1 MNYEQKSNAL
11 LELLSQLAD
20 DTEYS
25 KKDRGREIQILSQI
39 YSEGFRHSYAK
50 ISTKVQAIL
59 EDDIDKGEC
68 LSQNLQMLKKSIEK
82 LTYNKSISME
92 ICNKV
97 RKLCDHVNLEIGRYN
112 LIMNKIETRISNLQD
127 KQNTGGI
134 GSSAEELNKR
144 ITEMENKVSG
154 VVNKAYEA
162 TKELEK
168 VDGKLERNSMSS
180 ITTLTIFSAVIL
192 AFTGSITFTS
202 GVFSGMSNVSPYRIV
217 FVTAMIGTI
226 VFNLIFM
233 LLFIVGKMVGKNIC
247 CRCPYYSESLE
258 GVVNVCGSGVC
269 EKKEH
274 IPNFGCIM
282 LHKYPYILFVN
293 TILGVIMYYDMILFF
308 INNSEYIQFVIVSD
322 VLKYLVLFFPF
333 LILLLAYIVCQI
345 KKNILYCRTVNAVS
359 LAIAEEYFDDDDES
373 IVASVFKKFSE
384 TISRLFSS
392 SQDRKK
398 EIEKIL
404 ENIPDLTEKKKQ
416 RYLIKQL
423 KDISKIKVIKGNKN
437 LMRISFSEYRYNKIL
452 LKKMAADILEGEQ
465 YSTDVDEDIVDVV
478 DSE

>member
-20 DTEYS
+20 DAGYS
-25 KKDRGREIQILSQI
+25 TKDRKREIKILTQI

-59 EDDIDKGEC
+59 EDDITKGEC
-68 LSQNLQMLKKSIEK
+68 LSQNLQMLKKSVEK
-82 LTYNKSISME
+82 LTYNETISME

-112 LIMNKIETRISNLQD
+112 LIVNKIETQINNLQD
-127 KQNTGGI
+127 RQNSRGTVD
-134 GSSAEELNKR
+134 SSAEEFNKR
-144 ITEMENKVSG
+144 ITDIENKVSG

-217 FVTAMIGTI
+217 FVTAIIGTI

-258 GVVNVCGSGVC
+258 GVVNVCGTGAC

-274 IPNFGCIM
+274 IPNFGCIL

-293 TILGVIMYYDMILFF
+293 AILGAIMYYDMILFF
-308 INNSEYIQFVIVSD
+308 INNSEYIPFVIVTD
-322 VLKYLVLFFPF
+322 FMKYLLLIFPF
-333 LILLLAYIVCQI
+333 LILILAYIVCRI
-345 KKNILYCRTVNAVS
+345 KKNILYYRTVNAVS
-359 LAIAEEYFDDDDES
+359 LAIEEEYFDDDES
-373 IVASVFKKFSE
+373 VVASVIKKFSE
-384 TISRLFSS
+384 SISRLFSS
-392 SQDRKK
+392 SQDRKN

-404 ENIPDLTEKKKQ
+404 EEMPNLTEKKKQ

-423 KDISKIKVIKGNKN
+423 KDISKIKVIRGNKN
-437 LMRISFSEYRYNKIL
+437 LMRISSSENRYNKIL
-452 LKKMAADILEGEQ
+452 LKKIVSDILKGEQ
-465 YSTDVDEDIVDVV
+465 YSTDVDEDIVDIG
-478 DSE
+478 DGD

>member
-11 LELLSQLAD
+11 LELLSHLAD

-112 LIMNKIETRISNLQD
+112 LIINKIETRISNLQD

-134 GSSAEELNKR
+134 GSNAEELNKR

-168 VDGKLERNSMSS
+168 VDG
-180 ITTLTIFSAVIL
+180 
-192 AFTGSITFTS
+192 
-202 GVFSGMSNVSPYRIV
+202 
-217 FVTAMIGTI
+217 
-226 VFNLIFM
+226 NLKGIA
-233 LLFIVGKMVGKNIC
+233 
-247 CRCPYYSESLE
+247 CR
-258 GVVNVCGSGVC
+258 
-269 EKKEH
+269 
-274 IPNFGCIM
+274 
-282 LHKYPYILFVN
+282 
-293 TILGVIMYYDMILFF
+293 
-308 INNSEYIQFVIVSD
+308 
-322 VLKYLVLFFPF
+322 
-333 LILLLAYIVCQI
+333 
-345 KKNILYCRTVNAVS
+345 
-359 LAIAEEYFDDDDES
+359 
-373 IVASVFKKFSE
+373 
-384 TISRLFSS
+384 
-392 SQDRKK
+392 
-398 EIEKIL
+398 
-404 ENIPDLTEKKKQ
+404 
-416 RYLIKQL
+416 QL
-423 KDISKIKVIKGNKN
+423 Q
-437 LMRISFSEYRYNKIL
+437 L
-452 LKKMAADILEGEQ
+452 
-465 YSTDVDEDIVDVV
+465 
-478 DSE
+478 

>member
-25 KKDRGREIQILSQI
+25 KKDRDREIQILSQI

-59 EDDIDKGEC
+59 EDNIDKGEC

-112 LIMNKIETRISNLQD
+112 LIINKIETRISNLQN
-127 KQNTGGI
+127 KQNSGEIVGG
-134 GSSAEELNKR
+134 SAEELNKR
-144 ITEMENKVSG
+144 ITDIENKVSG

-202 GVFSGMSNVSPYRIV
+202 GVFSGMSNVSPYRII

-258 GVVNVCGSGVC
+258 EVVNICGSGIC

-293 TILGVIMYYDMILFF
+293 TILGIIMYYDMILFF
-308 INNSEYIQFVIVSD
+308 INNFEYIQFVVVSD
-322 VLKYLVLFFPF
+322 VLKYLFLFFPF
-333 LILLLAYIVCQI
+333 LILFLAYIVCRI
-345 KKNILYCRTVNAVS
+345 RKNILYCRTVNAVS
-359 LAIAEEYFDDDDES
+359 LAIAEEYFDDAES

-437 LMRISFSEYRYNKIL
+437 LMRISSSENRYNKIL

-465 YSTDVDEDIVDVV
+465 YSADVDEDIVDVV

>member
-112 LIMNKIETRISNLQD
+112 LIINKIETRISNLQD

-345 KKNILYCRTVNAVS
+345 KKNILMMMMKS
-359 LAIAEEYFDDDDES
+359 
-373 IVASVFKKFSE
+373 
-384 TISRLFSS
+384 
-392 SQDRKK
+392 
-398 EIEKIL
+398 
-404 ENIPDLTEKKKQ
+404 
-416 RYLIKQL
+416 
-423 KDISKIKVIKGNKN
+423 
-437 LMRISFSEYRYNKIL
+437 
-452 LKKMAADILEGEQ
+452 
-465 YSTDVDEDIVDVV
+465 
-478 DSE
+478 

>member
-1 MNYEQKSNAL
+1 
-11 LELLSQLAD
+11 
-20 DTEYS
+20 
-25 KKDRGREIQILSQI
+25 
-39 YSEGFRHSYAK
+39 
-50 ISTKVQAIL
+50 
-59 EDDIDKGEC
+59 
-68 LSQNLQMLKKSIEK
+68 
-82 LTYNKSISME
+82 
-92 ICNKV
+92 
-97 RKLCDHVNLEIGRYN
+97 
-112 LIMNKIETRISNLQD
+112 
-127 KQNTGGI
+127 
-134 GSSAEELNKR
+134 
-144 ITEMENKVSG
+144 
-154 VVNKAYEA
+154 
-162 TKELEK
+162 
-168 VDGKLERNSMSS
+168 
-180 ITTLTIFSAVIL
+180 
-192 AFTGSITFTS
+192 
-202 GVFSGMSNVSPYRIV
+202 
-217 FVTAMIGTI
+217 
-226 VFNLIFM
+226 
-233 LLFIVGKMVGKNIC
+233 
-247 CRCPYYSESLE
+247 
-258 GVVNVCGSGVC
+258 
-269 EKKEH
+269 
-274 IPNFGCIM
+274 
-282 LHKYPYILFVN
+282 
-293 TILGVIMYYDMILFF
+293 MILFF

-437 LMRISFSEYRYNKIL
+437 LMRISFSENRYNKIL

>member
-1 MNYEQKSNAL
+1 MNYEQKSNVL
-11 LELLSQLAD
+11 LELLGQLAD
-20 DTEYS
+20 DREYS
-25 KKDRGREIQILSQI
+25 KKDMGKEIQILSQI
-39 YSEGFRHSYAK
+39 YSGGFRHSYAK

-68 LSQNLQMLKKSIEK
+68 LSQNLQILKKSVEK
-82 LTYNKSISME
+82 LTYMKTIPAE
-92 ICNKV
+92 ICDKV
-97 RKLCDHVNLEIGRYN
+97 SKLCDHVNLEIGRYN
-112 LIMNKIETRISNLQD
+112 LLVNKIETRISNLQD
-127 KQNTGGI
+127 KQNSEGIVGG
-134 GSSAEELNKR
+134 SAEELNKR
-144 ITEMENKVSG
+144 ITDIENKVSG

-217 FVTAMIGTI
+217 FVTAIIGTI

-258 GVVNVCGSGVC
+258 GVVNVCGTGTC

-282 LHKYPYILFVN
+282 FHKYPYILFVN
-293 TILGVIMYYDMILFF
+293 AILGAIMYYDMILFF
-308 INNSEYIQFVIVSD
+308 INNSEYIPFVTVTD
-322 VLKYLVLFFPF
+322 MMKYLSLFFPF
-333 LILLLAYIVCQI
+333 LILILAYIVCRI
-345 KKNILYCRTVNAVS
+345 KKNILYYRTVNAVS
-359 LAIAEEYFDDDDES
+359 LAIAEEYFDDDES
-373 IVASVFKKFSE
+373 IVASVIKKFSE

-392 SQDRKK
+392 RQDRKN

-404 ENIPDLTEKKKQ
+404 EEMPDLTEKKKQ

-423 KDISKIKVIKGNKN
+423 KDISKIKVIKGSKN
-437 LMRISFSEYRYNKIL
+437 LMRISSSENRYNKIL
-452 LKKMAADILEGEQ
+452 LKKIASDILEGEQ
-465 YSTDVDEDIVDVV
+465 YSTDVDEDIVDIV
-478 DSE
+478 DSD

>member
-20 DTEYS
+20 DAEYS
-25 KKDRGREIQILSQI
+25 KKDRDREIKILSQI

-59 EDDIDKGEC
+59 EDDIAKGEC
-68 LSQNLQMLKKSIEK
+68 LSQNLQMLKKSVEK
-82 LTYNKSISME
+82 LTYNKIISME

-112 LIMNKIETRISNLQD
+112 LIVNKIETRISNLQD
-127 KQNTGGI
+127 KQNSEGIVGG
-134 GSSAEELNKR
+134 SAEELNKR
-144 ITEMENKVSG
+144 ITDIENKVSG

-217 FVTAMIGTI
+217 FVTAIIGTI

-233 LLFIVGKMVGKNIC
+233 LLFIVGKIVGKNIC

-258 GVVNVCGSGVC
+258 EVVSVCGTGAC

-274 IPNFGCIM
+274 IPNFGCIVF
-282 LHKYPYILFVN
+282 HKYPYILFVN
-293 TILGVIMYYDMILFF
+293 AILGAIMYYDMILFF
-308 INNSEYIQFVIVSD
+308 INNSEYIPFVTVTD
-322 VLKYLVLFFPF
+322 MMKYLLLFFPF
-333 LILLLAYIVCQI
+333 LILILACIVCRI
-345 KKNILYCRTVNAVS
+345 KKNILYYRTVNAVS
-359 LAIAEEYFDDDDES
+359 LAIAEEYFGDDES
-373 IVASVFKKFSE
+373 IVASVIKKFSE

-392 SQDRKK
+392 RQDRKN

-404 ENIPDLTEKKKQ
+404 EEMPDLTEKKKQ

-437 LMRISFSEYRYNKIL
+437 LMRISSSENRYNKIL
-452 LKKMAADILEGEQ
+452 LKKIASDILEGEQ
-465 YSTDVDEDIVDVV
+465 YSKDGDEDIADIV
-478 DSE
+478 DSD

>member
-112 LIMNKIETRISNLQD
+112 LIINKIETRISNLQD

-202 GVFSGMSNVSPYRIV
+202 GVFSGIREY
-217 FVTAMIGTI
+217 
-226 VFNLIFM
+226 
-233 LLFIVGKMVGKNIC
+233 
-247 CRCPYYSESLE
+247 
-258 GVVNVCGSGVC
+258 VVL
-269 EKKEH
+269 
-274 IPNFGCIM
+274 P
-282 LHKYPYILFVN
+282 
-293 TILGVIMYYDMILFF
+293 
-308 INNSEYIQFVIVSD
+308 
-322 VLKYLVLFFPF
+322 
-333 LILLLAYIVCQI
+333 
-345 KKNILYCRTVNAVS
+345 
-359 LAIAEEYFDDDDES
+359 
-373 IVASVFKKFSE
+373 
-384 TISRLFSS
+384 
-392 SQDRKK
+392 
-398 EIEKIL
+398 
-404 ENIPDLTEKKKQ
+404 
-416 RYLIKQL
+416 
-423 KDISKIKVIKGNKN
+423 
-437 LMRISFSEYRYNKIL
+437 
-452 LKKMAADILEGEQ
+452 
-465 YSTDVDEDIVDVV
+465 
-478 DSE
+478 